1 MNKSIFSYF
10 IVLYAVISLML
21 VACNGSANKATDKSG
36 PEYTAHWICPMHCKG
51 SGSEQK
57 GDCPTC
63 GMAYVLNPEHE
74 H

>member
-1 MNKSIFSYF
+1 MKKSIIAYCLILFAVFS
-10 IVLYAVISLML
+10 MTL
-21 VACNGSANKATDKSG
+21 VACGGSAGAEVDKTG

-63 GMAYVLNPEHE
+63 GMAYVLNPNQH